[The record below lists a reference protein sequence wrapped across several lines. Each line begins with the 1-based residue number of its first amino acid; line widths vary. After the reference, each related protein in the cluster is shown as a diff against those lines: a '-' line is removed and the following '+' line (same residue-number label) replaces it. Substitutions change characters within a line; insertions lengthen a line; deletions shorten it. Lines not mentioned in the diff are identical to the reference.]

1 MACRSIYAGGRGEIG
16 RRDVLSCGF
25 YDMLYQNQTL
35 TVSLFS
41 VSALFLRSFGWY
53 DERLSFAVLK
63 AVFCSTKHCFLRC

>member
-1 MACRSIYAGGRGEIG
+1 MVCGSIYAGGRGEIG

-53 DERLSFAVLK
+53 DERQSFAVLK
-63 AVFCSTKHCFLRC
+63 AVFCDTKHCFLRC